1 MLKLLKKK
9 NLHNENE
16 VCSENELIRKE
27 IRNVCLEL
35 QKTENWFQMEIDSNL
50 IEACI
55 HQREVLN
62 ARYKYLMN
70 KLKPME
76 IS

>member
-16 VCSENELIRKE
+16 VCSENELIRTE

>member
-1 MLKLLKKK
+1 MLKLKKK
-9 NLHNENE
+9 NLHKETE
-16 VCSENELIRKE
+16 LCSENELIRKE
-27 IRNVCLEL
+27 IRNICLEL

-70 KLKPME
+70 KLKPLE

>member
-1 MLKLLKKK
+1 MLKLMK
-9 NLHNENE
+9 NLHKKNE

>member
-1 MLKLLKKK
+1 MLKLMK
-9 NLHNENE
+9 NLHKENE